1 MFAWYAAFFYNNVQR
16 VRLNCW
22 VKFLSCISDGKACT
36 IKRKS
41 AGAGDAAEE
50 TPAEGATPE
59 KKAKLS
65 TDAESN
71 GKAEVKA

>member
-1 MFAWYAAFFYNNVQR
+1 MTCVNFFALV
-16 VRLNCW
+16 
-22 VKFLSCISDGKACT
+22 FLDGKTCT

-41 AGAGDAAEE
+41 AGGGDAPEE

>member
-1 MFAWYAAFFYNNVQR
+1 MFY
-16 VRLNCW
+16 
-22 VKFLSCISDGKACT
+22 FLFSSDGKACT

-41 AGAGDAAEE
+41 AGGGDAPEE

-71 GKAEVKA
+71 GKAEVTA

>member
-1 MFAWYAAFFYNNVQR
+1 MWIKCLLYSAATLNVSLCNNFF
-16 VRLNCW
+16 C
-22 VKFLSCISDGKACT
+22 SDGKACT

-41 AGAGDAAEE
+41 AGGGDGPEE